1 MSLIA
6 ALQKFVVAAL
16 KADAEV
22 AALVGV
28 RVYDRPP
35 AGVNMPFVSVGPS
48 DEIPTDASCLA
59 LVDATLQ
66 LDVWSGAQGGA
77 VEARKICSAIKA
89 ALHEVD
95 GDLEAGK
102 LLEIRVRQTRV
113 FDDQNPG
120 VTHGVVTIEALL
132 EE

>member
-1 MSLIA
+1 MSVIA
-6 ALQKFVVAAL
+6 ALQKFVVATL
-16 KADAEV
+16 KADAGV
-22 AALVGV
+22 ATLVGS
-28 RVYDRPP
+28 RVYDRPR
-35 AGVNMPFVSVGPS
+35 AGVDMPFVSIGPS
-48 DEIPTDASCLA
+48 DELPSDASCLA
-59 LVDATLQ
+59 MIDASLQ

-89 ALHEVD
+89 VLHEVD

>member
-6 ALQKFVVAAL
+6 ALQKFVVARL
-16 KADAEV
+16 KADADV
-22 AALVGV
+22 ADLVEA

-35 AGVNMPFVSVGPS
+35 AGVKMPFVSIGPS
-48 DEIPTDASCLA
+48 DEIPSDAACLD
-59 LVDATLQ
+59 LIDATLQ
-66 LDVWSGAQGGA
+66 IDVWSDAQGGA

-95 GDLEAGK
+95 GDIEAGK
-102 LLEIRVRQTRV
+102 LLEIRVRQTRA

-120 VTHGVVTIEALL
+120 VTHGIVTIEALL